1 MYYKKNQ
8 MNLYKMKKK
17 KNKNYNLLK
26 VYMINKYKEWNN

>member
-8 MNLYKMKKK
+8 MNLYKPKKK

>member
-1 MYYKKNQ
+1 

-26 VYMINKYKEWNN
+26 VYMINNYKEWNN